1 MDSLHFRRRP
11 EKIDPA
17 RTWIRPIFI
26 EAPMTEILDRP
37 VDCAANWKGPEIA
50 RSTDWIPDRVNALI
64 SRVAY
69 VAWRS
74 GQLNTRFHR
83 RKTAWPR
90 YPQIYT
96 STVAGPSS
104 PRRISVLNT

>member
-1 MDSLHFRRRP
+1 
-11 EKIDPA
+11 
-17 RTWIRPIFI
+17 
-26 EAPMTEILDRP
+26 MTEILDRP

-96 STVAGPSS
+96 FDGGWPIIAPPDFYTQHVNVIDANIKIFRFIPFDGITVTT
-104 PRRISVLNT
+104 N